1 MPETLAAAAAARK
14 ARAREA
20 ARRRETVGVL
30 RLAESLAGYAAG
42 QIGNGLAPGQARE
55 AVIEA
60 AGELELAAAA
70 LRRLARL
77 GPAERRGRARVLHAM
92 GMTRTEIA
100 RRLGV
105 SDRAVWY
112 YIRGRPCPPSSG
124 GN

>member
-1 MPETLAAAAAARK
+1 M
-14 ARAREA
+14 
-20 ARRRETVGVL
+20 L

-42 QIGNGLAPGQARE
+42 QVGNGLAPPQARE

-77 GPAERRGRARVLHAM
+77 GPAERRGRARLLAAK

-112 YIRGRPCPPSSG
+112 YVRGRPCPPSSG
-124 GN
+124 R

>member
-1 MPETLAAAAAARK
+1 M
-14 ARAREA
+14 
-20 ARRRETVGVL
+20 L

-42 QIGNGLAPGQARE
+42 QVANGLAPGQARE

-60 AGELELAAAA
+60 AAELELAAAA

-77 GPAERRGRARVLHAM
+77 GPAERRGRARVLHAQ

-112 YIRGRPCPPSSG
+112 YIRAGRARPAAG
-124 GN
+124 VD